1 MPNRFCEVAGHYMC
15 DWCSGNIP
23 VFQTGVTGSIPASHS
38 IVWHSRPRKYK
49 KRLKIMFLKLVR
61 MFFSAVR
68 IASLYEADGNMEA
81 LKRRVFDLV

>member
-1 MPNRFCEVAGHYMC
+1 
-15 DWCSGNIP
+15 
-23 VFQTGVTGSIPASHS
+23 
-38 IVWHSRPRKYK
+38 VWHSRPRKYK

-61 MFFSAVR
+61 MFFSAAR